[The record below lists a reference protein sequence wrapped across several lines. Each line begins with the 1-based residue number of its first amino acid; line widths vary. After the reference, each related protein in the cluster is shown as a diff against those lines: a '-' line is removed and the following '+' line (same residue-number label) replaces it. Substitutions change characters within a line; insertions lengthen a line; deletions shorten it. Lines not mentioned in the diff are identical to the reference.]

1 MKCKFKVFVLI
12 SIIACTCIS
21 CTFAQA
27 GRLIGGEG
35 GQAVGMVMDSG
46 VSLGNSAGKALKNA
60 ITNKTPKTPKTPK
73 TTKTTKTPKTNNKGT
88 GTK

>member
-1 MKCKFKVFVLI
+1 MKYKFKFLLLTLFSI
-12 SIIACTCIS
+12 STCIS

-46 VSLGNSAGKALKNA
+46 VSLGNSASKALKKA
-60 ITNKTPKTPKTPK
+60 ITNKTPK